1 MDYKQRYEEWVRML
15 PEGDPLKDEL
25 LAIKDD
31 DNEIKERF
39 YQNLAFGT
47 VGLRGI
53 VGAGTNRM
61 NFYTV
66 GKASQ
71 GVAEYICAQGQ
82 EAMDKGIVIA
92 HDPRHFSK
100 DSHNYLLV
108 FSQRMELKRM
118 YSQTYAL
125 RLNLRL

>member
-1 MDYKQRYEEWVRML
+1 MDYKQRYEEWVQKL

-25 LAIKDD
+25 LAIKDN

-47 VGLRGI
+47 AGLRGI

-100 DSHNYLLV
+100 RILTVICWYFCSKWN
-108 FSQRMELKRM
+108 
-118 YSQTYAL
+118 
-125 RLNLRL
+125 